1 MLGDSPVELTKKRIN
16 QIKSVFP
23 IPREQCVL
31 WADAEFDLRS
41 SGIVV
46 TDKGVFIKTDV
57 AVFEKKKHNTDNAFK
72 SALYYYQWENFE
84 PSWFTEID
92 DDNKALSVDKE
103 CYGKYI
109 EVCKALSLKEQDDNL
124 FYYLGNH
131 NDTDIDTTIAKTAP
145 AAFSGVVSSETAVFA
160 EQKSHV
166 NTTSGHGEMAEE
178 AITYLDKLFGMDAKV
193 VGRDNAK
200 DGADRFVNGVHI
212 QTKYY

>member
-1 MLGDSPVELTKKRIN
+1 MLFQKR
-16 QIKSVFP
+16 K
-23 IPREQCVL
+23 R
-31 WADAEFDLRS
+31 
-41 SGIVV
+41 
-46 TDKGVFIKTDV
+46 
-57 AVFEKKKHNTDNAFK
+57 
-72 SALYYYQWENFE
+72 YQ
-84 PSWFTEID
+84 
-92 DDNKALSVDKE
+92 NKLQAR
-103 CYGKYI
+103 YH
-109 EVCKALSLKEQDDNL
+109 DNL

-131 NDTDIDTTIAKTAP
+131 NDTDIGTTIAKTAP

-212 QTKYY
+212 QTKYYKSATGSLEACFLPNKGTYRYMNPDGTPMQLEVPKDQYEKVLSGFKNKIKKL